1 MIMNMPTIK
10 DSSSI
15 EEVLQ
20 YIVACYG
27 AAIYQE
33 KQRLSNLIADLY
45 TGEERLKRL
54 YRRMVMEDTV
64 SQQLYVI
71 SLKPIQEREGFYNRL
86 VFQFK
91 EANFYEEAF
100 ARQVLDVFLHGMNLL
115 LAEPISTKATEEDGE
130 WYDEYGVKYSADRK
144 NIVLGC
150 FIYELITGYFIIAS
164 RKHYTVDVV
173 VGFFLSF
180 FMSFLRF
187 LSIVEPSSSRMA
199 GNLPCL
205 EMKLPI
211 LPCLSRVR
219 SDLFGF
225 VC

>member
-1 MIMNMPTIK
+1 MPVDGISFTTCGDLVPSGHIGFVTIA
-10 DSSSI
+10 
-15 EEVLQ
+15 L
-20 YIVACYG
+20 VAILRELPRG
-27 AAIYQE
+27 L
-33 KQRLSNLIADLY
+33 LSC
-45 TGEERLKRL
+45 
-54 YRRMVMEDTV
+54 
-64 SQQLYVI
+64 
-71 SLKPIQEREGFYNRL
+71 SL
-86 VFQFK
+86 
-91 EANFYEEAF
+91 A
-100 ARQVLDVFLHGMNLL
+100 LL
-115 LAEPISTKATEEDGE
+115 FF
-130 WYDEYGVKYSADRK
+130 YSADRK

-187 LSIVEPSSSRMA
+187 LSSVEPSSSRMA